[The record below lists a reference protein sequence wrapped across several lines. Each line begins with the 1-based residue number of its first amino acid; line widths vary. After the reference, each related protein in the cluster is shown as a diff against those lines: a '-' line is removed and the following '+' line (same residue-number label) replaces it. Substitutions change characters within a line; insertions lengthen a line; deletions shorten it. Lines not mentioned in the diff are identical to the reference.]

1 MSEISPAEAAER
13 LTRRRARIMP
23 VLALFLFIQQ
33 AAFFTRSDL
42 MQSVDLVRTA
52 GWLLFSAVVL
62 AALLTGGLWFKPRE
76 VRELMNDEVTRA
88 NRAEALGAGFTVAM
102 FAGILL
108 YGADSFA
115 PGPVDL
121 RDGIHL
127 IVSAGLATALLR
139 FGLLER
145 RALA

>member
-1 MSEISPAEAAER
+1 
-13 LTRRRARIMP
+13 MP

>member
-1 MSEISPAEAAER
+1 MSDASPAETAER
-13 LTRRRARIMP
+13 LTRRRARLMP

-33 AAFFTRSDL
+33 AAFFTQSDL
-42 MQSVDLVRTA
+42 MRSVDIVRTSA
-52 GWLLFSAVVL
+52 WLLFAVVVL
-62 AALLTGGLWFKPRE
+62 AALLSGGLWLKPRE
-76 VRELMNDEVTRA
+76 VRALMNDEVTRA
-88 NRAEALGAGFTVAM
+88 NRADALGAGFTVAM
-102 FAGILL
+102 GAGILL

-115 PGPVDL
+115 PGPIDL

-145 RALA
+145 RAIG